1 MRTPDVTSLRAR
13 LLVAAGAL
21 TAVSI
26 HGATSARATSA
37 PETVCLPPEADG
49 ACPAD
54 ADALDRIAER
64 KPDDCPELAEAGATK
79 VDGQCCYEVRYD
91 CSARVVGC
99 SFSGG
104 AWRIEERPR
113 AEGARLVTDWHD
125 PDLPRPEVGSLSRGE
140 RRLAALHWARVGAAE
155 HLSIAGFQRFARDLQ
170 AHGAP
175 PALLA
180 AARRAAMDE
189 SRHAR
194 LAFTLASVFAGVP
207 IGPSTRGRGVDL
219 DLDLGGDVDGPPR
232 RSLGELALATA
243 QEGCT
248 VETLSACLLDGAL
261 RGATDPVIAA
271 VLRRMRGDEERH
283 AALAWGS
290 LRWMLSRDPRMATA
304 VHAAMERAIEGLSAG
319 GFGDSGGPA
328 RVGVLHPEDAEA
340 CREVAIGRLLRPCR
354 DLLFDGI

>member
-54 ADALDRIAER
+54 ADALDRIAEM
-64 KPDDCPELAEAGATK
+64 KPDDCPELAKAGATK

-113 AEGARLVTDWHD
+113 AEGERLALDWHA
-125 PDLPRPEVGSLSRGE
+125 PELRRPEVGSLSRGE

-155 HLSIAGFQRFARDLQ
+155 HVSIAGFQRFARDLE

-175 PALLA
+175 PSLLA

-194 LAFTLASVFAGVP
+194 LAFTLASVFAGAP
-207 IGPSTRGRGVDL
+207 IGPPARGRGAASSVD
-219 DLDLGGDVDGPPR
+219 VPAR
-232 RSLGELALATA
+232 RSLAELALATA
-243 QEGCT
+243 REGCT

-261 RGATDPVIAA
+261 RGATDPAIAA
-271 VLRRMRGDEERH
+271 VLRGMRGDEERH
-283 AALAWGS
+283 AALAWAS
-290 LRWMLSRDPRMATA
+290 LRWMLSRDPGMATA
-304 VHAAMERAIEGLSAG
+304 VHAALEQAIEGLSAG
-319 GFGDSGGPA
+319 EFGDSGGPA
-328 RVGVLHPEDAEA
+328 RVGVPRPEDAEA
-340 CREVAIGRLLRPCR
+340 CREAAIGRLLRPCR
-354 DLLFDGI
+354 DALLNGI

>member
-26 HGATSARATSA
+26 HGASPARATSA
-37 PETVCLPPEADG
+37 PETVCLPPDAEG

-54 ADALDRIAER
+54 VDALDRIADL
-64 KPDDCPELAEAGATK
+64 KPDECPELASPGATK

-104 AWRIEERPR
+104 ALRIEERPR
-113 AEGARLVTDWHD
+113 ASGVRVVSDWHD
-125 PDLPRPEVGSLSRGE
+125 PELPRPEVGSLSLAE

-155 HLSIAGFQRFARDLQ
+155 HVSIAGFQRFARDLQ
-170 AHGAP
+170 ALGAP

-189 SRHAR
+189 ARHAR
-194 LAFTLASVFAGVP
+194 LAFTLASAFAGVP
-207 IGPSTRGRGVDL
+207 MGPSVRERGVE
-219 DLDLGGDVDGPPR
+219 VPAR

-243 QEGCT
+243 REGCT
-248 VETLSACLLDGAL
+248 VETLSACLIDGAL
-261 RGATDPVIAA
+261 RGATDPAIVG
-271 VLRRMRGDEERH
+271 VLNGMRGDEERH
-283 AALAWGS
+283 AALAWQA
-290 LRWMLSRDPRMATA
+290 LRWALSRDPGMATA
-304 VHAAMERAIEGLSAG
+304 VDAALERAIEGLSAE
-319 GFGDSGGPA
+319 GFGDAGGPA
-328 RVGVLHPEDAEA
+328 RLGVLHPRDAEA
-340 CREVAIGRLLRPCR
+340 CREVAIGRLLAPCR
-354 DLLFDGI
+354 AALFDAL